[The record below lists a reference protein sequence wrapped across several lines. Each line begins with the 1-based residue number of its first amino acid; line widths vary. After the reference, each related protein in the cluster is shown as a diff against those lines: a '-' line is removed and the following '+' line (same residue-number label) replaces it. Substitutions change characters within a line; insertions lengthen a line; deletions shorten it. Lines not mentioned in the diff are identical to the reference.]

1 MPLRIIIFTVVCSL
15 FGTGWV
21 QAQHFGYHESAWL
34 VDHHEWNFNN
44 DPARL
49 RKWRDTLYKIE
60 PRYYS
65 VYAGIPFADSSGKLL
80 IFIVDG
86 YIYNS
91 EFEELGYLTKGSFKD
106 VRGDKMFKGI
116 KPRTVNLIGG
126 KWSHLL
132 GYRLDTR
139 GVVDSLWVDSK
150 YPIHFPIPQYTHW
163 FADQDT
169 VWAVSHMG
177 LQKTPDDTTQY
188 IDSITIG
195 YLTNKGETGM
205 HAVLPIPL
213 PKEVKIPLTAAESLS
228 FFENAS
234 RKGGLILSVLHRSPG
249 SQDEQTTKRF
259 HLHIELNS
267 SLNQVKKVTVMD
279 SFEYGNYRTGVNPG
293 RPFFSPNGKMAYTFA
308 EHTEKVWPDRRGEIH
323 TNAHYR
329 LWQYDLENHRKRELR
344 LKNSADTIIGINA
357 WALAPD
363 GQVYITAVFDSLRGD
378 PDLQLRM
385 GRRVNFFGK
394 ISFPNQWGDSC
405 FFHLHERDS
414 LDNVFYANQSF
425 IDPRGLYRPLIDYEV
440 ETNCKSRGLKIKNNS
455 EDFFTSF
462 KWYFLKYEDSTVV
475 DSAKGFEPQFD
486 LPQSGKYFVRGMGQ
500 TATGFKSWRWNYFD
514 YLKVPTAKFDTNLVT
529 ACQWAQ
535 VQLEDQTEVDTVN
548 EQTGNSWQWEFF
560 LDDKRTAERTV
571 QNPKIKFE
579 EPGLY
584 SVKLNYSNGFCSD
597 TLYQGNLFEI
607 KPAPQPGFSIS
618 DTFACTPDT
627 VKYENTSTD
636 AYTKHEFQWA
646 DLSVEAATAGQ
657 RFVNSPGAYWLT
669 QRLYGDNG
677 CVSKD
682 SALLKVVP
690 GFTANYHPTIFSAS
704 VAAPDSVEI
713 QLKAERHAS
722 ALTLNRSTTPLTITD
737 FKGSVYHDLITI
749 QQNNFITYQMAA
761 IDSCGRASGN
771 SNTVRTIFL
780 TAENIENSTVIFK
793 WNHGIGVNGE
803 INAYEVEQ
811 QLDDGMWSVVYS
823 SKTNDGQLDFA
834 ANEGQVVSYRV
845 KGYVT
850 TDTLTI
856 ASLSNVVEVKAQ
868 TLLFVP
874 NAFSPNGDGL
884 NDVFKIGNFGVRDFE
899 GRIFSRWGQVIG
911 YSTNVDEIWDGL
923 DVNAQYY
930 PAGSYTYHFKI
941 TTETGENRVLTGSI
955 YLIR

>member
-1 MPLRIIIFTVVCSL
+1 MALRTICFTLVCFL
-15 FGTGWV
+15 LGTHWV
-21 QAQHFGYHESAWL
+21 QAQHFGYHESVWMN
-34 VDHHEWNFNN
+34 DIFEWNFNS
-44 DPARL
+44 DPARW
-49 RKWRDTLYKIE
+49 RKWRDTLYKRE
-60 PRYYS
+60 PRYHNVEAEIS
-65 VYAGIPFADSSGKLL
+65 FTDSSGKLML
-80 IFIVDG
+80 FIQQGRIF
-86 YIYNS
+86 NS
-91 EFEELGYLTKGSFKD
+91 EVEELGYFSEGPFKD
-106 VRGDKMFKGI
+106 VRGLKLFKGYSPHTLYLLGI
-116 KPRTVNLIGG
+116 NWL
-126 KWSHLL
+126 HLL
-132 GYRLDTR
+132 GYRLDHR
-139 GVVDSLWVDSK
+139 GVIDSLWVDSQHVV
-150 YPIHFPIPQYTHW
+150 HFPVKQNTHW

-177 LQKTPDDTTQY
+177 LQKTPNDTTQY

-195 YLTNKGETGM
+195 FLTNKGETGV
-205 HAVLPIPL
+205 HAVLSIPM
-213 PKEVKIPLTAAESLS
+213 PREVTIPVTAAGSLS
-228 FFENAS
+228 HLHNAS
-234 RKGGLILSVLHRSPG
+234 RNGGVILSVLHWTPG
-249 SQDEQTTKRF
+249 TQDEQTTKEF
-259 HLHIELNS
+259 YLHIQLNIL
-267 SLNQVKKVTVMD
+267 LNKVKQMAVVD
-279 SFEYGNYRTGVNPG
+279 SFQFRNYTPG
-293 RPFFSPNGKMAYTFA
+293 IRPNHPVFSPNGKIIYSFA
-308 EHTEKVWPDRRGEIH
+308 LHTEKVWPDRRGEIH

-344 LKNSADTIIGINA
+344 LKNSRDTLINA
-357 WALAPD
+357 GGLSLAPD
-363 GQVYITAVFDSLRGD
+363 GQVYISAVFDSLRGD

-414 LDNVFYANQSF
+414 VDDTHPANHTF
-425 IDPRGLYRPLIDYEV
+425 RYRKGFFRPLIDYKV
-440 ETNCKSRGLKIKNNS
+440 ESNCKSRGLKIKNNS

-475 DSAKGFEPQFD
+475 DSAKGFEPRFD

-548 EQTGNSWQWEFF
+548 EKTGNSWQWEFY
-560 LDDKRTAERTV
+560 LNDQRIAERTV
-571 QNPKIKFE
+571 GNPKIKFE
-579 EPGLY
+579 KPGLY
-584 SVKLNYSNGFCSD
+584 SVKLSYSNGFCND
-597 TLYQGNLFEI
+597 TLFKRNLFEI
-607 KPAPQPGFSIS
+607 KPAPKPGFSIS

-627 VKYENTSTD
+627 VKYINTSTD
-636 AYTKHEFQWA
+636 TYTKHEFQWG

-657 RFVNSPGAYWLT
+657 RFVNSPGSYWLT

-682 SALLKVVP
+682 SAQLRVVP
-690 GFTANYHPTIFSAS
+690 GFTADYHPTLFSAS

-834 ANEGQVVSYRV
+834 ANEGQVISYRV